1 MLMIDQGYNSMAT
14 TTNEE
19 DKGPERIFVFQG
31 ITFTESQDI
40 SIAAFATG
48 GTRAEF
54 IDCHWKNS
62 KGTHEI
68 LIAPAH
74 PVMLPGSDPELT
86 FHFDSNIFRVRSH
99 ASNRN
104 LQKEEDNF
112 SSDGMAPMTVSLS
125 DCTVQE
131 NQSRHPNTTSSTL
144 PYKEE
149 YPQLYS
155 AITTFGALELQN
167 VTFSNLQDGLFVV
180 NSVGGLVVADQTKFY
195 HNQMAGAIVRGI
207 RSSDI
212 TLVQCLFE
220 HNFPNVATIATLQNS
235 VVELQGTSITN
246 HPNSGRFVN
255 ILLLQNA
262 LGIVKDSCLVQD
274 IDMVVSQLSQSR
286 VVGIFMDSSS
296 ELEHDRVYSNAF
308 VLSWQ
313 DGEDEDIYFC
323 HDILFLESSS
333 LDCLTKPGN
342 SPSSTSIHS
351 YLEEFC
357 PGATTTCKALPTMEA
372 KQCSLQAIENTE
384 NYWNELEMEE
394 ENMGSPGPALRWI
407 TSFLWATTT
416 MASMLV

>member
-1 MLMIDQGYNSMAT
+1 M
-14 TTNEE
+14 
-19 DKGPERIFVFQG
+19 
-31 ITFTESQDI
+31 
-40 SIAAFATG
+40 
-48 GTRAEF
+48 F
-54 IDCHWKNS
+54 IDLYS
-62 KGTHEI
+62 IPVFAEPLQTHNQVQEDFTNI
-68 LIAPAH
+68 IQ
-74 PVMLPGSDPELT
+74 D
-86 FHFDSNIFRVRSH
+86 DSNF
-99 ASNRN
+99 N
-104 LQKEEDNF
+104 K
-112 SSDGMAPMTVSLS
+112 
-125 DCTVQE
+125 
-131 NQSRHPNTTSSTL
+131 
-144 PYKEE
+144 
-149 YPQLYS
+149 YPSWYCNVD
-155 AITTFGALELQN
+155 TTFGLPD
-167 VTFSNLQDGLFVV
+167 SNKLPF
-180 NSVGGLVVADQTKFY
+180 
-195 HNQMAGAIVRGI
+195 
-207 RSSDI
+207 
-212 TLVQCLFE
+212 
-220 HNFPNVATIATLQNS
+220 HNFIKGAVAGLNTYLKKLGVDCS
-235 VVELQGTSITN
+235 VSYGVECWLNRYSKNQHQELHN
-246 HPNSGRFVN
+246 HAGESVISCAYMLKLPPNSGRFVN
-255 ILLLQNA
+255 ILLLQDA